1 MEAQGLLAQAS
12 QDKLR
17 RDQVLTQK
25 ARFEQA
31 RTARA
36 LLFVVVCGCS
46 ALFGR

>member
-31 RTARA
+31 SGS
-36 LLFVVVCGCS
+36 LP
-46 ALFGR
+46 FGRSTGLTW